1 MNRGRILMQA
11 KKLRQLISQPGLIVA
26 PGAYDAWSARL
37 IEKAGFPVVYMTGY
51 GVSASAIGQ
60 PDIGLLTMTEMV
72 NVARNMVNA
81 INIPLIAD
89 GDTGYGGIL
98 NVIRTVREYEQA
110 GIAAIQM
117 EDQVYPKRCGHMEGK
132 QLVPVE
138 EMITKLRAAVHARKS
153 PDFIIIART
162 DARAVTGLQDAIA
175 RANAYAEVGA
185 DVIFLEAPESVEEMK
200 VIAASIDRPL
210 LANMVESGKTPFLD
224 SNALLEIGYKIII
237 YPVSSLYTVTKAVAR
252 TLQKL
257 KNEGTTRNCMDD
269 MVEFK
274 EFNEMIGVQEQRDLE
289 KTFSSMP

>member
-1 MNRGRILMQA
+1 MQA
-11 KKLRQLISQPGLIVA
+11 KKLRQLISQPILLLP

-110 GIAAIQM
+110 GIAAIQV

-138 EMITKLRAAVHARKS
+138 EMITKLRAAVHARKP

-185 DVIFLEAPESVEEMK
+185 DVIFLKPPSQSRK
-200 VIAASIDRPL
+200 
-210 LANMVESGKTPFLD
+210 
-224 SNALLEIGYKIII
+224 
-237 YPVSSLYTVTKAVAR
+237 
-252 TLQKL
+252 
-257 KNEGTTRNCMDD
+257 
-269 MVEFK
+269 
-274 EFNEMIGVQEQRDLE
+274 
-289 KTFSSMP
+289 

>member
-1 MNRGRILMQA
+1 MQA

-110 GIAAIQM
+110 GIAAIQV

>member
-1 MNRGRILMQA
+1 
-11 KKLRQLISQPGLIVA
+11 
-26 PGAYDAWSARL
+26 
-37 IEKAGFPVVYMTGY
+37 
-51 GVSASAIGQ
+51 
-60 PDIGLLTMTEMV
+60 
-72 NVARNMVNA
+72 
-81 INIPLIAD
+81 
-89 GDTGYGGIL
+89 
-98 NVIRTVREYEQA
+98 
-110 GIAAIQM
+110 
-117 EDQVYPKRCGHMEGK
+117 
-132 QLVPVE
+132 
-138 EMITKLRAAVHARKS
+138 
-153 PDFIIIART
+153 
-162 DARAVTGLQDAIA
+162 
-175 RANAYAEVGA
+175 
-185 DVIFLEAPESVEEMK
+185 MK

>member
-1 MNRGRILMQA
+1 MQA

-138 EMITKLRAAVHARKS
+138 EMIAKLRAAVHARKS

>member
-1 MNRGRILMQA
+1 MQA

>member
-1 MNRGRILMQA
+1 MRMNRGRILMQA

-138 EMITKLRAAVHARKS
+138 EMITKLRAAVHARQS

-274 EFNEMIGVQEQRDLE
+274 EF
-289 KTFSSMP
+289 

>member
-1 MNRGRILMQA
+1 MQA

-110 GIAAIQM
+110 GIAAIQL

-185 DVIFLEAPESVEEMK
+185 DVIFLEAPESVDEMK

-210 LANMVESGKTPFLD
+210 LANMVESGKTPFID